1 MAVEGRKRYGGPHV
15 KPYGAV
21 RQTHKQAL
29 RHLLDTEDGELED
42 DHAS

>member
-1 MAVEGRKRYGGPHV
+1 
-15 KPYGAV
+15 V

-29 RHLLDTEDGELED
+29 RHLLDAEDDELED